1 MRLREAGQT
10 AGSDRQKKQQKRGQG
25 MAQLWGG
32 RFTKETDKLVYNFNA
47 SISFDKRFYEQDI
60 RGSIAHVTMLA
71 KQGILTDE
79 EKEQIIDGLEG
90 IKRDVESGALAITD
104 EYEDIHSFV
113 EANLIDRIGDAGKKL
128 HTGRSRN
135 DQVALDMKLYTRDEI
150 TELDGLL
157 KEMLETLLTLMKEN
171 TETYMPG
178 FTHLQKAQPITLAHH
193 MGAYFEM
200 FKRDRQR
207 MKDIYKR
214 MNLCPLGSGAL
225 AGTTYPLDREYT
237 AEFLGFDGPTLNS
250 MDSVSD
256 RDYLIELLSAMSTV
270 MMHLSRF
277 SEEVIIWNSNE
288 YKFVEID
295 DAYSTGSSIMP
306 QKKNPD
312 IAELVRGKTGRVY
325 GALMSLLTTMKGIP
339 LAYNKDMQEDKE
351 LVFDAIDT
359 TKGCLA
365 LFTGMLKTIRFN
377 KDCMEESAKHGF
389 TNATDAADY
398 LVNHGVPFR
407 DAHGIVGQLVLYCLE
422 KKIALDDMTLEEFKA
437 ISPVFEE
444 DIYEAISMKTCV
456 EMRNTIGAPG
466 KAAMEKVIEA
476 EEAYLNAE

>member
-1 MRLREAGQT
+1 
-10 AGSDRQKKQQKRGQG
+10 

-32 RFTKETDKLVYNFNA
+32 RFTKETDQLVYNFNA

-71 KQGILTDE
+71 KQGILTDA
-79 EKEQIIDGLEG
+79 EQETIITGLQG
-90 IKRDVESGALAITD
+90 ILDDVKSGKLEITD
-104 EYEDIHSFV
+104 KYEDIHSFV

-135 DQVALDMKLYTRDEI
+135 DQVALDMKLYTRSEI
-150 TELDGLL
+150 TALQGLVVDMLRELLAI
-157 KEMLETLLTLMKEN
+157 MKDN
-171 TETYMPG
+171 TETIMPG

-200 FKRDRQR
+200 FKRDRSR
-207 MKDIYKR
+207 LADAKKR
-214 MNLCPLGSGAL
+214 LNLCPLGSGAL

-237 AEFLGFDGPTLNS
+237 AELLGFAGPTLNS

-288 YKFVEID
+288 YQFVDID

-325 GALMSLLTTMKGIP
+325 GALTSLLTTMKGIP

-365 LFTGMLKTIRFN
+365 LFTGMLKTMKFN
-377 KDCMEESAKHGF
+377 DARMEESAKHGF

-407 DAHGIVGQLVLYCLE
+407 DAHGIVGQLVLYCIE
-422 KKIALDDMTLEEFKA
+422 HKKALDDMTMEEFKA

-444 DIYEAISMKTCV
+444 DIYDAISMETCV
-456 EMRNTIGAPG
+456 NKRNTIGAPG
-466 KAAMEKVIEA
+466 KAAMEKVIA
-476 EEAYLNAE
+476 IEEAYLVTE

>member
-1 MRLREAGQT
+1 
-10 AGSDRQKKQQKRGQG
+10 

-32 RFTKETDKLVYNFNA
+32 RFTKETDQMVYDFNA
-47 SISFDKRFYEQDI
+47 SIGFDKRLYRQDI
-60 RGSIAHVTMLA
+60 EGSMAHVKMLA
-71 KQGILTDE
+71 KQQILTEQERDQILEGLAGIL
-79 EKEQIIDGLEG
+79 K
-90 IKRDVESGALAITD
+90 DVEDGTLLITK

-135 DQVALDMKLYTRDEI
+135 DQVALDMKLYVREEVQKTDA
-150 TELDGLL
+150 LL
-157 KEMLETLLTLMKEN
+157 KDLLTVILHIMEDN
-171 TETYMPG
+171 LDTIMPG
-178 FTHLQKAQPITLAHH
+178 FTHLQKAQPITLTHH
-193 MGAYFEM
+193 MGAYYEM
-200 FKRDRQR
+200 FRRDRSR
-207 MKDIYKR
+207 LSDIYKR
-214 MNLCPLGSGAL
+214 MNVCPLGSGAL

-237 AEFLGFDGPTLNS
+237 ASILGFSGATLNS

-256 RDYLIELLSAMSTV
+256 RDYVIEYLSALSTI

-277 SEEVIIWNSNE
+277 SEEIIIWNSNE
-288 YKFVEID
+288 YQFVELD

-359 TKGCLA
+359 AKGCIS
-365 LFTGMLKTIRFN
+365 LFTGMLRTTRFN
-377 KDCMEESAKHGF
+377 KERMEASAKHGF

-398 LVNHGVPFR
+398 LVGKGVPFR
-407 DAHGIVGQLVLYCLE
+407 DAHGIVGQLVLYCIE
-422 KKIALDDMTLEEFKA
+422 RGIALDDMTLEEYKE

-444 DIYEAISMKTCV
+444 DIYDAISIDTCV
-456 EMRNTIGAPG
+456 NRRVTTGAPG
-466 KAAMEKVIEA
+466 KKAMEEVIAIYKKYMRE
-476 EEAYLNAE
+476 YS

>member
-1 MRLREAGQT
+1 
-10 AGSDRQKKQQKRGQG
+10 

-47 SISFDKRFYEQDI
+47 SISFDQRFYEQDI
-60 RGSIAHVTMLA
+60 QGSMAHVKMLC
-71 KQGILTDE
+71 KQGIINEE
-79 EKEQIIDGLEG
+79 EKEAILSGLES
-90 IKRDVESGALAITD
+90 ILNDVKNGTLEITD
-104 EYEDIHSFV
+104 KYEDIHSFV

-135 DQVALDMKLYTRDEI
+135 DQVALDMKLYTRGEI
-150 TELDGLL
+150 LALQELVKGML
-157 KEMLETLLTLMKEN
+157 KELLSIMKEH
-171 TETYMPG
+171 TETIMPG

-200 FKRDRQR
+200 FKRDLSRLQ
-207 MKDIYKR
+207 DIYKR
-214 MNLCPLGSGAL
+214 MNTCPLGSGAL
-225 AGTTYPLDREYT
+225 AGTTYPLDRNYT
-237 AEFLGFDGPTLNS
+237 AELLGFDGPTLNS

-256 RDYLIELLSAMSTV
+256 RDYLIELLSALSTI

-288 YKFVEID
+288 YQFVEID
-295 DAYSTGSSIMP
+295 DSYSTGSSIMP

-325 GALMSLLTTMKGIP
+325 GALMSMLTTMKGIP

-359 TKGCLA
+359 AKGCLA
-365 LFTGMLKTIRFN
+365 LFTGMLATMKFRTD
-377 KDCMEESAKHGF
+377 KMMESARHGF

-398 LVNHGVPFR
+398 LVNHNVPFR
-407 DAHGIVGQLVLYCLE
+407 DAHGIVGRLVLYCLE
-422 KKIALDDMTLEEFKA
+422 KGIALDDMSLEEYQA
-437 ISPVFEE
+437 ISPVFGE
-444 DIYEAISMKTCV
+444 DIYDAISMETCV
-456 EMRNTIGAPG
+456 NKRMTIGAPG
-466 KAAMEKVIEA
+466 PDMMKEVIGIYEKYL
-476 EEAYLNAE
+476 EENK

>member
-1 MRLREAGQT
+1 
-10 AGSDRQKKQQKRGQG
+10 

-32 RFTKETDKLVYNFNA
+32 RFTKETEKIVYDFNA
-47 SISFDKRFYEQDI
+47 SISFDQRFFKEDLD
-60 RGSIAHVTMLA
+60 GSRAHVKMLA
-71 KQGILTDE
+71 KQGILTEIERDE
-79 EKEQIIDGLEG
+79 ILKGLDSIEA
-90 IKRDVESGALAITD
+90 DVEAGKLEITS

-113 EANLIDRIGDAGKKL
+113 EANLIDRIGDPGKKL

-135 DQVALDMKLYTRDEI
+135 DQVALDMRLYTRSQVLY
-150 TELDGLL
+150 TESQINHLL
-157 KEMLETLLTLMKEN
+157 HTILKIMEAN
-171 TETYMPG
+171 TETFMPG

-200 FKRDRQR
+200 FRRDELRLQ
-207 MKDIYKR
+207 DIYNR
-214 MNLCPLGSGAL
+214 MNYCPLGSGAL

-237 AEFLGFDGPTLNS
+237 AELLDFFGPTENS
-250 MDSVSD
+250 MDGVSD
-256 RDYLIELLSAMSTV
+256 RDYLIEYLSALSTI

-288 YKFVEID
+288 YRFVEID

-325 GALMSLLTTMKGIP
+325 GALMGLLTTMKGIP

-351 LVFDAIDT
+351 MAFDAMDT
-359 TKGCLA
+359 VNGCIQ
-365 LFTGMLKTIRFN
+365 LFDGMLATMEFN
-377 KDCMEESAKHGF
+377 KGNMEASAKNGF

-407 DAHGIVGQLVLYCLE
+407 DAHSIIGQVVLYCID
-422 KKIALDDMTLEEFKA
+422 KNIAIDDMSLEELKA

-444 DIYEAISMKTCV
+444 DIYEAISMETCV
-456 EMRNTIGAPG
+456 NKRLTIGAPG
-466 KAAMEKVIEA
+466 KEAMERAIENYKK
-476 EEAYLNAE
+476 YLED

>member
-1 MRLREAGQT
+1 
-10 AGSDRQKKQQKRGQG
+10 

-32 RFTKETDKLVYNFNA
+32 RFTKETDQLVYNFNA
-47 SISFDKRFYEQDI
+47 SISFDQKFYKQDI
-60 RGSIAHVTMLA
+60 EGSIAHVTMLG
-71 KQGILTDE
+71 KQGILTNE
-79 EKEQIIDGLEG
+79 EAQDIIKTLKEIQSEVENGTLE
-90 IKRDVESGALAITD
+90 ISS

-113 EANLIDRIGDAGKKL
+113 EATLIDRLGDTGKKL

-135 DQVALDMKLYTRDEI
+135 DQVALDMRLYTRQEVMATDALLE
-150 TELDGLL
+150 ELLNVLL
-157 KEMLETLLTLMKEN
+157 RIMEEN
-171 TETYMPG
+171 TETIMPG

-200 FKRDRQR
+200 FRRDRLRLQDIFQR
-207 MKDIYKR
+207 MNY
-214 MNLCPLGSGAL
+214 CPLGSGAL

-237 AEFLGFDGPTLNS
+237 AELLGFYGPTLNS
-250 MDSVSD
+250 MDGVSD
-256 RDYLIELLSAMSTV
+256 RDYLIEFLSALSTI

-288 YKFVEID
+288 YQFVEID

-351 LVFDAIDT
+351 LSFDAMDT
-359 TKGCLA
+359 AKGCLA
-365 LFTGMLKTIRFN
+365 LFNGMLATMKFN
-377 KDCMEESAKHGF
+377 KEKMHDSANKGF

-398 LVNHGVPFR
+398 LVNHGIPFR
-407 DAHGIVGQLVLYCLE
+407 DAHGIVGRIVLYCLD
-422 KKIALDDMTLEEFKA
+422 KKIAIDDMSLDELKA
-437 ISPVFEE
+437 ICPVFEE
-444 DIYEAISMKTCV
+444 DIYEAISMETCV
-456 EMRNTIGAPG
+456 NKRLTVGAPG
-466 KAAMEKVIEA
+466 KDAMEKVIALHKEYLSKDWQDELNLP
-476 EEAYLNAE
+476 EEA